1 MKNFSEATD
10 TKWNLTATLTIKLE
24 PVGENIPCRVT
35 INQEETLLAKTI
47 NEPTIITET
56 IRLEQLVDIRIKIER
71 EHPQAIVVSM
81 DIDGHEIL
89 PLHQHLAEPPT
100 NYIDFE
106 HGWRITINNFYQW
119 LHEQEGHGW
128 IA

>member
-24 PVGENIPCRVT
+24 PVSENIPCRVT

-106 HGWRITINNFYQW
+106 YGWRITINNFYQW